1 MLITNRPIPTPD
13 ERSAEF
19 FRAAKEGRLLIKRCT
34 NCGRNLAP
42 QREACDA
49 CTSEALEWA
58 QASGKG
64 SVYSF
69 VVMHQVLHPA
79 FRDEG
84 PYNVAVVELDEG
96 PRIVTNLVGVANAD
110 IRAGAR
116 VEAVFEDLSDD
127 VAVPKF
133 RVVG

>member
-1 MLITNRPIPTPD
+1 MPTPD

-34 NCGRNLAP
+34 QCGRSLAP

-64 SVYSF
+64 TVYSF
-69 VVMHQVLHPA
+69 VVMHQMLHPA

-84 PYNVAVVELDEG
+84 PYNVAVVELEEG
-96 PRIVTNLVGVANAD
+96 PRIVTNLVGIANGD
-110 IRAGAR
+110 IRAGMR
-116 VEAVFEDLSDD
+116 VEAVFEDLSDE

-133 RVVG
+133 RVV